1 MIAVDTS
8 SWIAYL
14 GDADA
19 PDVTLVDR
27 ALGDRQVCL
36 PPVVL
41 TELLRDPKLPKRVQS
56 LFLSIPL
63 LNLSDA
69 YWQRAGALRA
79 RLISKRRKAA
89 LAGILIAQSCIDH
102 GVALVTRDSDFRSLA
117 QVSALRLLV

>member
-14 GDADA
+14 GGGDA
-19 PDVTLVDR
+19 PDVELVDR
-27 ALGDRQVCL
+27 ALEDRQVCL

-41 TELLRDPKLPKRVQS
+41 AELLSDPKLPKRIQS

-63 LNLSDA
+63 LDVTDA

-79 RLISKRRKAA
+79 KLIAKRRKAP
-89 LAGILIAQSCIDH
+89 LADVLIAQTCIDH
-102 GVALVTRDSDFRSLA
+102 GVALVTRDGDFRNLARVSSLK
-117 QVSALRLLV
+117 LLG